1 MAIGSNISK
10 AASTTTDAPK
20 TPATPVDT
28 VLQRGTLAPS
38 QGEQTS
44 SSKAVSLIDSL
55 ITKSSLPIGTTISP
69 TLQNVGTNELMET
82 GGLTTT
88 VQAAT
93 PMAPIAPMVVSSAIP
108 TSMSATAPTPQAAAQ
123 MTATQ
128 VAGQTPTATAAQGT
142 VTAPMTAA
150 QGAVTSDATIRGQ
163 LAGLQQEVETAISS
177 GNPLPVWARGAAK
190 ATEAA
195 MANRGMSASSMA
207 AQALAE
213 GIMNSAIPIAAQDAA
228 TYKDMIFQ
236 NLSNNQQAALTN
248 AQAYLQMDMANLSN
262 RQQTNLTN
270 INTRQAFLLSDQAAA
285 NASFQFNAQSQNQVN
300 QFYDK
305 LVAQIS
311 EQNAARVDAMNRFA
325 DAERNKVNA
334 LNAQNFIAV
343 NEANA
348 KREATINQYNATLQ
362 NNRDQFN
369 VTNQREID
377 QSNVVW
383 RRALNT
389 ANTAAVNAANQT
401 NAQNLLNISNW
412 ALSSAWQQWRDEAS
426 WVNTSSENAA
436 NRNHNLAMAALE
448 RSTVL
453 DLQDQASKDS
463 LYELIGRFGFNVFSA
478 AGGDN

>member
-1 MAIGSNISK
+1 MV
-10 AASTTTDAPK
+10 TTPDDTALQK
-20 TPATPVDT
+20 GTLTPAQT
-28 VLQRGTLAPS
+28 
-38 QGEQTS
+38 EQTGS
-44 SSKAVSLIDSL
+44 AKAVSLIESL
-55 ITKSSLPIGTTISP
+55 AAGTPSLPTGTTISP
-69 TLQNVGTNELMET
+69 QLQNVATTELM
-82 GGLTTT
+82 
-88 VQAAT
+88 AT
-93 PMAPIAPMVVSSAIP
+93 PGVTGTLAAAVP
-108 TSMSATAPTPQAAAQ
+108 TAPTAPTIATPTAVTGTSAVAPTAQAAAQ
-123 MTATQ
+123 MTPAT
-128 VAGQTPTATAAQGT
+128 VAGQTPTMTAAQGT
-142 VTAPMTAA
+142 VSAPMQAA
-150 QGAVTSDATIRGQ
+150 MGTITSDATVKGQ
-163 LAGLQQEVETAISS
+163 LESLQNEVSTALAS

-262 RQQTNLTN
+262 RQQTNLSN

-285 NASFQFNAQSQNQVN
+285 NASYQFNASSQNQVN

-305 LVAQIS
+305 LSTSIS
-311 EQNAARVDAMNRFA
+311 EQNAARVDAMNKFSE
-325 DAERNKVNA
+325 AEKNKVSA
-334 LNAQNFIAV
+334 LNAQNTIGV

-426 WVNTSSENAA
+426 WVNTSSQNEK

-448 RSTVL
+448 RSTAL
-453 DLQDQASKDS
+453 DLQDKASKDS
-463 LYELIGRFGFNVFSA
+463 LYELIGRFGFNLYNSP
-478 AGGDN
+478 